1 MVVSLLLCPAS
12 LILWGVGASKGI
24 SWVGLVFG
32 MGIISCSTGIGSSL
46 SIGYAL
52 DSYKDLGGEVMMAVI
67 LVRVS
72 TQLVAPQAALFGI
85 NNDLSGGVS
94 MLCETHL

>member
-1 MVVSLLLCPAS
+1 MGDKFAVRYARRTRGIREPEHRLWLMVVSLLLCPAS

-24 SWVGLVFG
+24 NWSGLVIG
-32 MGIISCSTGIGSSL
+32 MGMISCSTGIGSAL

-52 DSYKDLGGEVMMAVI
+52 DSYKDLSGEVMIAVI

-72 TQLVAPQAALFGI
+72 VPRF
-85 NNDLSGGVS
+85 
-94 MLCETHL
+94 